1 MSHPCPLRGHRS
13 SAPRPLRGVL
23 LGFCIM
29 TPKKALHSPKTAGA
43 AAFLAHSS
51 AFLQHHQPGPS
62 PGAHLRA
69 SALPAALKSP
79 VSEEF
84 LQLPGNGQRQHLVG
98 REESAQGFA
107 AQVLER

>member
-13 SAPRPLRGVL
+13 SAPHPLHGIL

-29 TPKKALHSPKTAGA
+29 TPKKALHSPKSTGA
-43 AAFLAHSS
+43 ATLLAHGS
-51 AFLQHHQPGPS
+51 AFLRRRQPRPS
-62 PGAHLRA
+62 PGAHLCT

-98 REESAQGFA
+98 GEEGAQGFA
-107 AQVLER
+107 AQVLE